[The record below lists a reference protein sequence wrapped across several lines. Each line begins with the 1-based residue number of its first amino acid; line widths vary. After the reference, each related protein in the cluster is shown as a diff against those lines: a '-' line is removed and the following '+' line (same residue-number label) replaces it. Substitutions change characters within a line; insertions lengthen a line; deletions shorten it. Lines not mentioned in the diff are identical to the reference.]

1 MNQDE
6 LRHYGVKGMKWGVRR
21 ARNSRAR
28 DAARLKRMSNKLDKS
43 AAKSENKYQNNK
55 QRIKEANRD
64 FELGRISEKKRDRI
78 ETKNTKKANKN
89 AINRKDLEKASEILK
104 ANRGLLIKGLSQ
116 EEIKRGEKYVA
127 ASEAIKETLYWLDP
141 TGVISSGILGNRFA
155 KQHDLMNN
163 SVSNYKKRRD

>member
-1 MNQDE
+1 MNQEE
-6 LRHYGVKGMKWGVRR
+6 LMHYGVKGMKWGVRK

-89 AINRKDLEKASEILK
+89 AINSKDLEKVSKVLK
-104 ANRGLLIKGLSQ
+104 ANRELLIKDLSQ
-116 EEIKRGEKYVA
+116 EEVKRGEKYVA
-127 ASEAIKETLYWLDP
+127 VSEVLKETLYWLDP
-141 TGVISSGILGNRFA
+141 TGIISGGIVGNRLG
-155 KQHDLMNN
+155 KQYDLMNN